1 MERFFSLRKVSAVLA
16 VAFAAIAPG
25 VAVAGEADATPTR
38 IVIGFAPGG
47 ALDVLARSIA
57 DKLRVS
63 LGGTVLVEN
72 KTGASTRLAVEAVK
86 RAAPDGKT
94 ILLSPAPPFVLFP
107 MTYARPGYDP
117 DKDFIPVAHLAD
129 VPLVASTSVNQPFK
143 TMPEYV
149 SWVRNHPETAGVGM
163 ASMGGTIHFGTLV
176 MSKSLNLPL
185 TPTAYRGAS
194 MMVTDVMGGSLPIGI
209 DAIASQVGLQK
220 SGKLRFLGVTGTKR
234 STLLPD
240 VPTLKEVGIPGFDMA
255 SGWYSAFVPAGT
267 PAATVS
273 RLEKALIEA
282 VKDPGLRAKMAVAGM
297 EITGLPGSEA
307 GKIIQT
313 QRAQWKPIVES
324 SGFIAND

>member
-1 MERFFSLRKVSAVLA
+1 MERFFSLRKVTAMLA
-16 VAFAAIAPG
+16 VACAAVAPG
-25 VAVAGEADATPTR
+25 VAAASDTDNTPTR

-63 LGGTVLVEN
+63 LGGVVLVEN

-86 RAAPDGKT
+86 RAPPDGKT
-94 ILLSPAPPFVLFP
+94 ILISPAPPFVLFP

-117 DKDFIPVAHLAD
+117 DKDFIPVAYLAD

-149 SWVRNHPETAGVGM
+149 SWVRKHPETAGFGM
-163 ASMGGTIHFGTLV
+163 ASMGGAIHFGTLA

-255 SGWYSAFVPAGT
+255 SGWYSAFVPTGT

-273 RLEKALIEA
+273 RLEKAFIEA
-282 VKDPGLRAKMAVAGM
+282 VKDPVLRAKMAVAGM
-297 EITGLPGSEA
+297 EITGQPGAEA

-313 QRAQWKPIVES
+313 QRAQWKPIVEA
-324 SGFIAND
+324 SGFVAND